1 MAGSSTPSV
10 SFLWAVLLALRGCWV
25 AGAAV
30 VVISSFRFWDCEGV
44 VEDVV
49 GLPPLDEE
57 DNHAALKERRPAGG
71 GGSGR
76 ARVGLCGRGGGE
88 REHSQRVSKTV

>member
-1 MAGSSTPSV
+1 M
-10 SFLWAVLLALRGCWV
+10 
-25 AGAAV
+25 

-44 VEDVV
+44 VKGVV

-88 REHSQRVSKTV
+88 TEQSEGEQDSVSLNLVVLGACG